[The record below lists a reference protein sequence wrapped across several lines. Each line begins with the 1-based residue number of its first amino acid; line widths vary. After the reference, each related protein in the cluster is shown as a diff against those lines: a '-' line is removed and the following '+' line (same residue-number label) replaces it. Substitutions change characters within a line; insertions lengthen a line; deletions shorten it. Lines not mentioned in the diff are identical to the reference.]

1 MDKQQTKRF
10 SSIALATLF
19 LIQTT
24 VAVCANPSSALSPP
38 QTEGAII
45 EREQKTAADFT
56 SPPPLTTVE
65 TMPSMEV
72 AALAVKFH
80 YNPKDVQARIN
91 ALKNASKSRE
101 KAYSSRAKAAEDQVN
116 AKERELLG
124 LSATRTDPAIVK
136 QRQTIQCEIMAIKQK
151 ITDEAYDFLQEQI
164 ARDIEIS
171 RLNLLAD
178 WKAANQQIERQIA
191 SGTTGKRKF
200 GNVLDIGH
208 RGSMS
213 PFNGQQK
220 DIAIGQREVENARQ
234 RGQIPKTIQD
244 PVVTAYVEKIGQ
256 RLAENTDL
264 QVPLQ
269 VSVVQQEIRKD
280 GRPVIGKD
288 GQPEQ
293 VANAMAL
300 PGGFIFVYAG
310 LILSAQNESELAG
323 VMAHEIAH
331 VTARHSARMASR
343 ASKFGIA
350 QLAATIAL
358 SLAAPG
364 LFQAGSYLAY
374 QLKGLLL
381 QSIMNGLGLVF
392 TLNILGVSR
401 DSELEADQLG
411 MQYAWKTG
419 YDPRGII
426 TLFDQ
431 MATKSAYASRTS
443 FFATHPAFGD
453 RILAG
458 LKEYTVLNS
467 IEPNK
472 QYISDASQFKEMQ
485 DRLRKELHKSKAEIR
500 EEEADRPPL
509 RRGEVTAEGCASI
522 LSQPPASLASQG
534 TGNPQQ

>member
-1 MDKQQTKRF
+1 MNKQQTKRF

-124 LSATRTDPAIVK
+124 LPATRTDPAVVK

-343 ASKFGIA
+343 ANKFGIA